1 LAYYVSKET
10 YIGVDVH
17 SVRPVYRYTCVKRD
31 LLCVKRD
38 LLCVKRDLRVKRD
51 LYRCRGIQSQTRV
64 YIGEQGYMD

>member
-17 SVRPVYRYTCVKRD
+17 SVRPGYRYT
-31 LLCVKRD
+31 CVKRD